1 MTESCTLRKSARPC
15 RACPWRED
23 ASARDIP
30 NFDMDLAESLA
41 ATCPDERG
49 MGPDFSVSLF
59 ACHKSREGKEIAC
72 AGWLAMVGHRH
83 PQVRLAVLTKRLTP
97 STLEPGAGWPALHTN
112 YQQVLK
118 KLRATNPAPAQ
129 TLPPAA
135 T

>member
-1 MTESCTLRKSARPC
+1 
-15 RACPWRED
+15 
-23 ASARDIP
+23 
-30 NFDMDLAESLA
+30 MDLAESLA

-49 MGPDFSVSLF
+49 MGPDFSASLF

-83 PQVRLAVLTKRLTP
+83 PQVRLAVLLKRLKP
-97 STLEPGAGWPALHTN
+97 SALAPGAGWPALHTN
-112 YQQVLK
+112 YQQVLR

-129 TLPPAA
+129 PLPPAA